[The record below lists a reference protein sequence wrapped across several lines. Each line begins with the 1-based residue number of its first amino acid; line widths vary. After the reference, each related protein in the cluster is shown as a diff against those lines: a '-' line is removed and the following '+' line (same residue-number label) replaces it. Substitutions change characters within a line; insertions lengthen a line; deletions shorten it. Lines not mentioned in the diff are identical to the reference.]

1 MTKDK
6 LIEALETALA
16 VLTQPTITFTLPK
29 REPLSNDVYV
39 VQETSSDDIEFV
51 FENLEDAK
59 EYVKAFNKEET
70 GYSFRVMKGIVWR
83 RGKDEQ

>member
-1 MTKDK
+1 MDKNK

-16 VLTQPTITFTLPK
+16 VLTQLTVTFTPPK

-70 GYSFRVMKGIVWR
+70 GYSFRIMEGIVWR

>member
-1 MTKDK
+1 MNG
-6 LIEALETALA
+6 E
-16 VLTQPTITFTLPK
+16 
-29 REPLSNDVYV
+29 VYV
-39 VQETSSDDIEFV
+39 VHETSSDDIEFV